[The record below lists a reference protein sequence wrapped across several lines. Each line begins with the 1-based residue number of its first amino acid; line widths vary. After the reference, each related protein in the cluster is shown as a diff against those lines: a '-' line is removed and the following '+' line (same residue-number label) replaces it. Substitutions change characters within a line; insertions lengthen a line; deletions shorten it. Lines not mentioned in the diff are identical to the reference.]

1 MNGHKVAFE
10 MTVKGEFSNC
20 VLFNLL
26 FCLFGQFINVKV
38 VHNYEILLFEQVFI
52 KVKMVHES

>member
-10 MTVKGEFSNC
+10 MAVKGEFSNC
-20 VLFNLL
+20 VLFNL
-26 FCLFGQFINVKV
+26 FCLLGQLFINVKV
-38 VHNYEILLFEQVFI
+38 VYNYEILLFEQLFI